1 MCVQIGMMSEESLE
15 RSHKAVKVLVP
26 KYVTMNNNEER
37 LRATVNQLHLQTHPS
52 IEIYAPPDRPKGKRH
67 RDNRAPSSKS
77 SPRKRAHRDS
87 SPPTPAAAPP
97 ARATPAN
104 ASESA
109 PPTAQRHSLRLR
121 SRPPPAAAAAG
132 AALPAAAAAA
142 PTWEKSA
149 NQWLCDDQ
157 GSAWSRT

>member
-1 MCVQIGMMSEESLE
+1 MMSEESLE
-15 RSHKAVKVLVP
+15 RLHRTVKRLEP
-26 KYVTMNNNEER
+26 KYVTMKDDGER
-37 LRATVNQLHLQTHPS
+37 QRALLEQLHLQTHPL

-87 SPPTPAAAPP
+87 SPPTPSAAPP

-121 SRPPPAAAAAG
+121 SLPPPAAAAA

>member
-1 MCVQIGMMSEESLE
+1 MMSEESLE
-15 RSHKAVKVLVP
+15 RLHRTVKRLEP
-26 KYVTMNNNEER
+26 KYVTMKDDGER
-37 LRATVNQLHLQTHPS
+37 MRALLEQLHLQTHPS

-67 RDNRAPSSKS
+67 RDNRAPASP

-87 SPPTPAAAPP
+87 SPPTPTAAPR

-104 ASESA
+104 ASESV

-121 SRPPPAAAAAG
+121 SRPPPPPAAAAA